1 MEKKIKKFISTILLL
16 LFFSVVYSQS
26 KGFEYYDII
35 QAGSSKL
42 SNGLCKI
49 DIDKNSPSFE
59 DYFVV
64 ITPIGKYTELYVS
77 IKTKESFEVRSQKS
91 LTGNFDY
98 VIYVKRFKPIP
109 SGLKREKTNKD

>member
-1 MEKKIKKFISTILLL
+1 MKQKIGKFITTILLL
-16 LFFSVVYSQS
+16 LSFSVVYSQS
-26 KGFEYYDII
+26 KGFVYYDII

-49 DIDKNSPSFE
+49 DIDKNGPSFE

-64 ITPIGKYTELYVS
+64 ITPIGNYTELYVS
-77 IKTKESFEVRSQKS
+77 IKTKEFFEVRSQKS

-98 VIYVKRFKPIP
+98 VIYIKRYKPIP
-109 SGLKREKTNKD
+109 SGLKRDK